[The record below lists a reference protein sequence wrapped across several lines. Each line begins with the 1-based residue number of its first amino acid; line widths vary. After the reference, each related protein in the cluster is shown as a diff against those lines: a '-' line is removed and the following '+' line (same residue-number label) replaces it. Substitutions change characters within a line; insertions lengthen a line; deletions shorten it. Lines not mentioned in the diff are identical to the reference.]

1 MKKRFMALALTGVMA
16 LSMVACGNTTANTD
30 LKTVEDEEVATSG
43 SDIGSVPTEEDENKI
58 EFIKSIS
65 EESAPDIDTTGC
77 YTFTDLLNNGKV
89 TAGMGYANVDVG
101 DVNCFFVTSGTYD
114 NLDGNMAG
122 IDATI
127 FTYDDGN
134 LVELGKIC
142 SGGTAYPIATKD
154 GYIYTASNHWICKY
168 LIADDNEL
176 TIMEKAS
183 VTYDENGDGT
193 YFYESEDGGDYSKID
208 SAYAEE
214 IMNKLF
220 DEMADA
226 DIINFDTVVD

>member
-1 MKKRFMALALTGVMA
+1 MKKRFMALAMTA
-16 LSMVACGNTTANTD
+16 LMGLSLVACGDTTASTE
-30 LKTVEDEEVATSG
+30 LKTVEDEEVAASG

-58 EFIKSIS
+58 DFIKKVAQDV
-65 EESAPDIDTTGC
+65 APDIDMTDC
-77 YTFTDLLNNGKV
+77 YTFTDLLNKGRV

-127 FTYDDGN
+127 FTYDDGD

-142 SGGTAYPIATKD
+142 SGGTAYPIAAKD

-168 LIADDNEL
+168 VIGDDNEL
-176 TIMEKAS
+176 AIMEKAS
-183 VTYDENGDGT
+183 VTYDENGNGT
-193 YFYESEDGGDYSKID
+193 YFYESEDGGDYSNID

-214 IMNKLF
+214 IMNLLF
-220 DEMADA
+220 EEMGDA
-226 DIINFDTVVD
+226 DIISFDTVVD